1 MPLNTT
7 LCTHTEPSPCGTPAP
22 TPRLPPLH
30 GNSLLAGAC
39 LVSQSRGAGSA
50 ACTCPGAFTNCIL
63 LWLQPPRQKNI
74 LGFRNQ
80 HLESPWSVHMKPRQQ
95 GPSTLSAL
103 GPPSQLILSP
113 RRCLQ
118 TQPHPQPHVLR
129 TLSKQVS
136 GHDCCMQCCLG
147 NTEHHGFHVLE
158 H

>member
-1 MPLNTT
+1 MHSHVLVGCLHPPPGCL
-7 LCTHTEPSPCGTPAP
+7 LCTGTVCWLEHALCPRVGAQGQLPAHAQGPSPTASCCGYN
-22 TPRLPPLH
+22 H
-30 GNSLLAGAC
+30 HDK
-39 LVSQSRGAGSA
+39 
-50 ACTCPGAFTNCIL
+50 
-63 LWLQPPRQKNI
+63 KNI

-113 RRCLQ
+113 RRRLQ

-136 GHDCCMQCCLG
+136 GHDCCMQRCVG
-147 NTEHHGFHVLE
+147 DTEHHGFHVLE